1 MSPTLLELADDLLHR
16 GGAVLRVDGR
26 LVPLSRNDPNP
37 FALLGVR
44 FGPMVDALAFT
55 LGSSESHVLAVD
67 RCGEAVIVDA
77 QRTRPADVDGAPLL
91 LDLAR
96 RSMGLPTAEPD
107 RPVGELVDA
116 VWLDRLLQR
125 TLDAPLGQ
133 PPGWVALARLH
144 PGGRTG
150 PPPSP
155 ELLRHRA
162 VTAPSWPALQQT
174 IADGRVRWPP
184 VSIALAHWFDPGSL
198 SRHAFSVLPDPDTVL
213 GDLYELLRADDATR
227 VETALSRR

>member
-1 MSPTLLELADDLLHR
+1 MSPTLLELADDLLDC
-16 GGAVLRVDGR
+16 GGVVLRVGGR
-26 LVPLSRNDPNP
+26 LVPLPRTDPNP

-44 FGPMVDALAFT
+44 FGPKVDALA
-55 LGSSESHVLAVD
+55 LPLDSDNGPVLAVD
-67 RCGEAVIVDA
+67 RCGEAVIVDTRRR
-77 QRTRPADVDGAPLL
+77 RTVDIHGAPLL

-107 RPVGELVDA
+107 RVVGELVDA
-116 VWLDRLLQR
+116 VWLDRLLRR
-125 TLDAPLGQ
+125 TLDAPLGE

-144 PGGRTG
+144 PGGRSG

-162 VTAPSWPALQQT
+162 DTTPGWHRLQHL
-174 IADGRVRWPP
+174 IAEGRVRWPP
-184 VSIALAHWFDPGSL
+184 VSAVLAHWFDPGSL

-213 GDLYELLRADDATR
+213 GDLYELLRPADALR
-227 VETALSRR
+227 VEAALSRG